1 MSNEPIR
8 TAIWNEMVDTDRLA
22 RYYGALAGKKA
33 ELERRMTILT
43 TGLALVSLTVAL
55 LDTQAWVLLLSIAL
69 TAVASAVPLVCRL
82 GGTVRNAAYTQKAM
96 GDIGI
101 EWEALWRRER
111 ELPTA
116 AAEET
121 WRALARRKNEL
132 TAPHASERM
141 DERLRDT
148 TETEAY
154 DYWRRRAGGSQT
166 ITTAA

>member
-1 MSNEPIR
+1 MSNEPLR

-22 RYYGALAGKKA
+22 RYYGALAGRKA
-33 ELERRMTILT
+33 ELERRMTVLT

-69 TAVASAVPLVCRL
+69 TAVTSAVLLVCRV
-82 GGTVRNAAYTQKAM
+82 GGTVRSAAYTQKAL
-96 GDIGI
+96 GDISI
-101 EWEALWRRER
+101 EWEALWRREG

-116 AAEET
+116 EAEET

-141 DERLRDT
+141 DERLRDA
-148 TETEAY
+148 TEAEAY
-154 DYWRRRAGGSQT
+154 DYWRRRAGGSQA

>member
-1 MSNEPIR
+1 M
-8 TAIWNEMVDTDRLA
+8 
-22 RYYGALAGKKA
+22 
-33 ELERRMTILT
+33 
-43 TGLALVSLTVAL
+43 
-55 LDTQAWVLLLSIAL
+55 LLLSIAL
-69 TAVASAVPLVCRL
+69 TAVASSVPLVCRV
-82 GGTVRNAAYTQKAM
+82 GGTVRSAAYTQKALA
-96 GDIGI
+96 DIGI

-111 ELPTA
+111 DLPTT

-121 WRALARRKNEL
+121 WRALARRKNAL

-154 DYWRRRAGGSQT
+154 DYWRRRAGGSQA